1 MNKRPTS
8 IDIAAYAGVSQAT
21 VSRVLNQSALVSDT
35 VRRRVMDAAAKLH
48 YKVDTNARRLRSSKI
63 QTLALLI
70 LEDMENEHSDI
81 NPFFLPMVGSIVKYA
96 AEKGYELIISLQRES
111 NDWGADYCLSRPAE
125 GIIFLGS
132 KDFETYARNFR
143 SHNHSDD
150 NWVVWG
156 LNRTSSGKTCVVSDN
171 EGGVHEA
178 VSHLIRHGRKR
189 IAYIGKLKSDH
200 WEFIERLQGYR
211 RALDDAGITIDPAL
225 EIDSR
230 LTLEDGVEAAE
241 RLLASGVAFDAVFA
255 STDMLA
261 LGAMRHLMSKGYHIP
276 EDVAVMGFDDLWV
289 GNAVWPPLSTVRQN
303 TQRAGQVLVDSVC
316 ALIEG
321 VDVTTTR
328 IPTQLVIRDSCG
340 TRIKSAK

>member
-1 MNKRPTS
+1 MNRRPTS
-8 IDIAAYAGVSQAT
+8 IDIAAHAGVSQAT

-35 VRRRVMDAAAKLH
+35 VRRRVMDAAQKLH
-48 YKVDTNARRLRSSKI
+48 YKVDSNARRLRSSKI

-81 NPFFLPMVGSIVKYA
+81 NPFFLPMVGSIVKA
-96 AEKGYELIISLQRES
+96 AADKGYELVISLQRES

-132 KDFETYARNFR
+132 KDFDTYVRNFR

-156 LNRTSSGKTCVVSDN
+156 LNRTDSGKTCVVSDN
-171 EGGVHEA
+171 EGGVYEA
-178 VSHLIRHGRKR
+178 IQHLVAQGRKR
-189 IAYIGKLKSDH
+189 IAYIGKLHSDH
-200 WEFIERLQGYR
+200 WEFIERYQGYR
-211 RALDDAGITIDPAL
+211 RALHDAGIAFDEALTID
-225 EIDSR
+225 SQ
-230 LTLEDGVEAAE
+230 LTLEDGVQAAE
-241 RLLASGVAFDAVFA
+241 RLIASGVPFDAVFA

-261 LGAMRHLMSKGYHIP
+261 LGAMRQLMSKGYRIP
-276 EDVAVMGFDDLWV
+276 HDIAVMGFDDLWV

-303 TQRAGQVLVDSVC
+303 TRLAGEILVDSVC

-321 VDVTTTR
+321 TEVTTTR
-328 IPTQLVIRDSCG
+328 IPTQLVIRESCG
-340 TRIKSAK
+340 AKLPK

>member
-1 MNKRPTS
+1 MNRRPTS
-8 IDIAAYAGVSQAT
+8 IDIAAHAGVSQAT

-35 VRRRVMDAAAKLH
+35 VRRRVMDAAQKLH
-48 YKVDTNARRLRSSKI
+48 YKVDSNARRLRSSKI

-81 NPFFLPMVGSIVKYA
+81 NPFFLPMVGSIVKSA
-96 AEKGYELIISLQRES
+96 ADRGYELVISLQRES

-132 KDFETYARNFR
+132 KDFDTYVRNFR

-156 LNRTSSGKTCVVSDN
+156 LNRTDSGKTCVVSDN
-171 EGGVHEA
+171 EGGVYEA
-178 VSHLIRHGRKR
+178 VQHLITQGRKR
-189 IAYIGKLKSDH
+189 IAYIGKLHSDH
-200 WEFIERLQGYR
+200 WEFIERYQGYR
-211 RALDDAGITIDPAL
+211 RALHDAGIAFDEALTID
-225 EIDSR
+225 SQ
-230 LTLEDGVEAAE
+230 LTLEDGADAAE
-241 RLLASGVAFDAVFA
+241 RLMASRVPFDTVFA

-261 LGAMRHLMSKGYHIP
+261 LGAMRQLMSKGYRIP
-276 EDVAVMGFDDLWV
+276 HDIAVMGFDDLWV

-303 TQRAGQVLVDSVC
+303 TRLAGQILVDSVC

-321 VDVTTTR
+321 TEATTTR
-328 IPTQLVIRDSCG
+328 IPTQLVIRESCG
-340 TRIKSAK
+340 AKLPK

>member
-1 MNKRPTS
+1 MNRRPTS
-8 IDIAAYAGVSQAT
+8 IDIAAHAGVSQAT

-35 VRRRVMDAAAKLH
+35 VRRRVMDAAQKLH
-48 YKVDTNARRLRSSKI
+48 YKVDSNARRLRSSKI

-81 NPFFLPMVGSIVKYA
+81 NPFFLPMVGSIVKSA
-96 AEKGYELIISLQRES
+96 ADRGYELVISLQRES

-132 KDFETYARNFR
+132 KDFDTYVRNFR

-156 LNRTSSGKTCVVSDN
+156 LNRTDSGKTCVVSDN
-171 EGGVHEA
+171 EGGVYEA
-178 VSHLIRHGRKR
+178 VQHLVAQGRKR
-189 IAYIGKLKSDH
+189 IAYIGKLHSDH
-200 WEFIERLQGYR
+200 WEFIERYQGYR
-211 RALDDAGITIDPAL
+211 RALHDAGIAFDEGLA
-225 EIDSR
+225 IDSQ
-230 LTLEDGVEAAE
+230 LTLEDGVQAAE

-261 LGAMRHLMSKGYHIP
+261 LGAMRQLMSKGYRIP
-276 EDVAVMGFDDLWV
+276 HDVAVMGFDDLWV

-303 TQRAGQVLVDSVC
+303 TRLAGQILVDSVC

-321 VDVTTTR
+321 TEVTTTR
-328 IPTQLVIRDSCG
+328 IPTQLVIRESCG
-340 TRIKSAK
+340 AKLPK

>member
-1 MNKRPTS
+1 MNRRPTS
-8 IDIAAYAGVSQAT
+8 IDIAAHAGVSQAT

-35 VRRRVMDAAAKLH
+35 VRRRVMDAAQKLH
-48 YKVDTNARRLRSSKI
+48 YKVDSNARRLRSSKI

-81 NPFFLPMVGSIVKYA
+81 NPFFLPMVGSIVKSA
-96 AEKGYELIISLQRES
+96 ADRGYELVISLQRES

-132 KDFETYARNFR
+132 KDFDTYVRNFR

-156 LNRTSSGKTCVVSDN
+156 LNRTDSGKTCVVSDN
-171 EGGVHEA
+171 EGGVYEA
-178 VSHLIRHGRKR
+178 VQHLVAQGRKR
-189 IAYIGKLKSDH
+189 IAYIGKLHSDH
-200 WEFIERLQGYR
+200 WEFIERYQGYR
-211 RALDDAGITIDPAL
+211 RALHDAGIAFDEGLA
-225 EIDSR
+225 IDSQ
-230 LTLEDGVEAAE
+230 LTLEDGVQAAE

-261 LGAMRHLMSKGYHIP
+261 LGAMRQLMSKGYRIP
-276 EDVAVMGFDDLWV
+276 HDVAVMGFDDLWV

-303 TQRAGQVLVDSVC
+303 TRLAGQILVDSVC

-321 VDVTTTR
+321 TEVTTTR
-328 IPTQLVIRDSCG
+328 IPTQLVIRESCG
-340 TRIKSAK
+340 AKLRK